1 MQNRS
6 TVPVTILV
14 QRLSALMIA
23 AVMSL
28 VSGTAM
34 AAPDDPASPAAA
46 IEAKLPALVVGNPAP
61 ELKVEAWLKGTG
73 TETFVKGQVYLIEF
87 FATWCGPC
95 FESMPHLSEM
105 QEKYGD
111 KLRVIAVS
119 VREGDDG
126 DKKYTDATRESVR
139 EFVKTNDKRMRFV
152 VGYDGGRK
160 QARTTWTDA
169 AEQDGVPTAFLID
182 GQGRI
187 AYIGHPAVE
196 RCEQAI
202 EQVLAGTFDIADASQ
217 KYAARIREER
227 AFDAARKLFTDGKI
241 DESLKQMD
249 ELVKASPKWARTVS
263 FEKFQ
268 NLIAAARFDAAMDE
282 AVRILDVHDV
292 SSGALGLMTD
302 RLLKLSGPH
311 AERANQIA
319 LRAALRAVE
328 KNTDNYPVPPA
339 TLAAV
344 YWKLGKKEDAI
355 TWQRKALELAPED
368 AKKNFEPTLRTY
380 EAGK

>member
-1 MQNRS
+1 MQNRT
-6 TVPVTILV
+6 TVPV
-14 QRLSALMIA
+14 QRLSTLMIA
-23 AVMSL
+23 AAMVL
-28 VSGTAM
+28 VGGCATVDPA
-34 AAPDDPASPAAA
+34 DPASSAA
-46 IEAKLPALVVGNPAP
+46 IDAKLPALVVGSPAP

-73 TETFVKGQVYLIEF
+73 TETFAKGQVYLVEF

-119 VREGDDG
+119 VREGDDS
-126 DKKYTDATRESVR
+126 DTKYTDATRESVR
-139 EFVKTNDKRMRFV
+139 AYVTKNDKRMRFV

-160 QARTTWTDA
+160 LARTTWTDA
-169 AEQDGVPTAFLID
+169 AEQDGVPTAFVID

-202 EQVLAGTFDIADASQ
+202 EQVLAGTFDLADASQ
-217 KYAARIREER
+217 KYTARIREER
-227 AFDAARKLFTDGKI
+227 AFDAARKLFTDGKV

-302 RLLKLSGPH
+302 RLLKLSGPQ

-339 TLAAV
+339 NLAAV